1 MYFISFQHETV
12 TFLIL
17 PVTARISPFLKQLY
31 LLIKEPPRTTN
42 WINYSVIHIMVK
54 QANDLCHFFSL
65 VKILWPFLFTA
76 ERRVFIKAPLSEARS
91 QVWQPYSWEYLTVDL
106 LTNVHTMNYRLI
118 FVGWSECLHIDS
130 RKRKQS
136 LASGSSQSN
145 QQNEKPLPVSSC
157 HWSNLL
163 CFWDLHFF
171 FNLMCSLLLLYW

>member
-17 PVTARISPFLKQLY
+17 PVTARSSPFLKQLY

-76 ERRVFIKAPLSEARS
+76 ERRVFVKAPLSEARS
-91 QVWQPYSWEYLTVDL
+91 QVLQPYSWEYLTVDL

-130 RKRKQS
+130 RKGSRVWHQDQ
-136 LASGSSQSN
+136 ASQTSRMKIHFLSH
-145 QQNEKPLPVSSC
+145 PVIGQTCYVSET
-157 HWSNLL
+157 
-163 CFWDLHFF
+163 
-171 FNLMCSLLLLYW
+171 